1 MEYKTILY
9 IEDGLIG
16 KIILNRPE
24 IHNAFDD
31 FMISEL
37 HTVLDRIEKDSGIRV
52 IVITGAGESFCA
64 GADLNWM
71 KRVKDWSY
79 ERNYEDAFRVAELM
93 EKIYKFPKPVIT
105 RVNGATIG
113 GGTGIVAASDI
124 AIASENAIFGLA
136 EVKIGL
142 VPSVISPYLI
152 KRCGER
158 VCREIFL
165 TGERISARKALEFGL
180 VNYVVS
186 KEELDKKVEEIT
198 NMLLSSGPNAIRICK
213 ELIKK
218 VSETPLTEVKSY
230 TADIIAKIRISEEG
244 QEGISSFLER
254 RKPKWIKETEGIS

>member
-1 MEYKTILY
+1 MKYSTILFS
-9 IEDGLIG
+9 EEKFVG

-31 FMISEL
+31 LMISEL
-37 HTVLDRIEKDSGIRV
+37 HSALDQIENDSKIRV
-52 IVITGAGESFCA
+52 VVITGAGESFCA

-79 ERNYEDAFRVAELM
+79 EKNFEDALRVAELM
-93 EKIYKFPKPVIT
+93 EKIYTFPKPIIT
-105 RVNGATIG
+105 RVNGTTIG
-113 GGTGIVAASDI
+113 GGTGIVASSDI

-165 TGERISARKALEFGL
+165 TGERISAKKALEFGL
-180 VNYVVS
+180 VNYVVPYQ
-186 KEELDKKVEEIT
+186 ELDRKVEEIV
-198 NMLLSSGPNAIRICK
+198 NMLLSSGPNAIRMCK

-218 VSETPLTEVKSY
+218 VSETPINQVKSY
-230 TADIIAKIRISEEG
+230 TADIIAKIRISKEG
-244 QEGISSFLER
+244 QEGISSFLEK
-254 RKPKWIKETEGIS
+254 RKPKWFSER

>member
-1 MEYKTILY
+1 MVYKTILY
-9 IEDGLIG
+9 SVDKLIC
-16 KIILNRPE
+16 KVILNRPE

-31 FMISEL
+31 LMISEL
-37 HTVLDRIEKDSGIRV
+37 HDALDKIEKDPEIRIV
-52 IVITGAGESFCA
+52 VITGAGESFCA

-71 KRVKDWSY
+71 RRVKDWSY
-79 ERNYEDAFRVAELM
+79 EKNYEDALRVAELM
-93 EKIYKFPKPVIT
+93 EKIYSFPKPVIT
-105 RVNGATIG
+105 RVNGTTIG

-124 AIASENAIFGLA
+124 AIAVENAVFGLA

-180 VNYVVS
+180 VNYVVP
-186 KEELDKKVEEIT
+186 KEELDKKVEEIV
-198 NMLLSSGPNAIRICK
+198 NMLLSSGPNALRMCK

-218 VSETPLTEVKSY
+218 VSELPLTEVKSY

-254 RKPKWIKETEGIS
+254 RKPKWVK

>member
-1 MEYKTILY
+1 MSYSTILFLK
-9 IEDGLIG
+9 EKFIG

-24 IHNAFDD
+24 IHNAFNDL
-31 FMISEL
+31 MISEL
-37 HTVLDRIEKDSGIRV
+37 NFALDQIERDSEIRV
-52 IVITGAGESFCA
+52 VVITGAGESFCA

-79 ERNYEDAFRVAELM
+79 ERNYEDALMVAELM
-93 EKIYKFPKPVIT
+93 ERIYTFPKPLIT
-105 RVNGATIG
+105 RVNGTTIG

-124 AIASENAIFGLA
+124 SIASENAIFGLA

-180 VNYVVS
+180 VNYVVP
-186 KEELDKKVEEIT
+186 KEELDKKVEEIVK
-198 NMLLSSGPNAIRICK
+198 MLLSSGPNAMKMCK
-213 ELIKK
+213 ELIKR
-218 VSETPLTEVKSY
+218 VSETPISEVKSY

-244 QEGISSFLER
+244 QEGISSFLEK
-254 RKPKWIKETEGIS
+254 RKPKWVKE

>member
-1 MEYKTILY
+1 MKFETIIY
-9 IEDGLIG
+9 SCFDSVG
-16 KIILNRPE
+16 KITLNRPE

-31 FMISEL
+31 LMIAEL
-37 HTVLDRIEKDSGIRV
+37 ISALEQIENEPDIRV
-52 IVITGAGESFCA
+52 VVITGAGESFCA

-79 ERNYEDAFRVAELM
+79 EKNFEDALKVAELM
-93 EKIYKFPKPVIT
+93 EKIYTFPKPVIT
-105 RVNGATIG
+105 RVNGTTIG
-113 GGTGIVAASDI
+113 GGTGIVASSDI
-124 AIASENAIFGLA
+124 AVASENAIFGLA

-180 VNYVVS
+180 VNHVVPS
-186 KEELDKKVEEIT
+186 NELDKKVNEIT
-198 NMLLSSGPNAIRICK
+198 EMLLSSGPNAISMCK

-218 VSETPLTEVKSY
+218 VSETPIADVKSY
-230 TADIIAKIRISEEG
+230 TADIIARVRISEEG
-244 QEGISSFLER
+244 QEGISSFLEK
-254 RKPKWIKETEGIS
+254 RKPKWVKRK

>member
-9 IEDGLIG
+9 ITDGLIG

-31 FMISEL
+31 LMIAEL
-37 HTVLDRIEKDSGIRV
+37 HSVLEQIENEPDIRV
-52 IVITGAGESFCA
+52 VVITGAGESFCA

-79 ERNYEDAFRVAELM
+79 EKNFEDALKVAELM
-93 EKIYKFPKPVIT
+93 EKIYTFPKPVIT
-105 RVNGATIG
+105 RVNGTTIG
-113 GGTGIVAASDI
+113 GGTGIVASSDI

-136 EVKIGL
+136 EVKLGL
-142 VPSVISPYLI
+142 VPSVISPYLV

-180 VNYVVS
+180 VNYVVPLD
-186 KEELDKKVEEIT
+186 ELDKKVEEIIE
-198 NMLLSSGPNAIRICK
+198 MLLSSGPNAISMCK

-218 VSETPLTEVKSY
+218 VSETPIAEVKSY

-244 QEGISSFLER
+244 QEGISSFLEK
-254 RKPKWIKETEGIS
+254 RKPKWVKRK

>member
-1 MEYKTILY
+1 MEFKTIIY
-9 IEDGLIG
+9 KEENIIG
-16 KIILNRPE
+16 KITLHRPE

-31 FMISEL
+31 LMISEL
-37 HTVLDRIEKDSGIRV
+37 HLALDLAERNPEIRV
-52 IVITGAGESFCA
+52 VVITGTGDSFCA

-71 KRVKDWSY
+71 RRVKDWSY
-79 ERNYEDAFRVAELM
+79 EKNFEDALRVAELM
-93 EKIYKFPKPVIT
+93 EKIYTFPKPVIT

-113 GGTGIVAASDI
+113 GGTGIVASSDI
-124 AIASENAIFGLA
+124 AVASENAVFGLA

-186 KEELDKKVEEIT
+186 PEELDDKISRIID
-198 NMLLSSGPNAIRICK
+198 MLLSSGPEAIKMCK
-213 ELIKK
+213 ELVKK
-218 VSETPLTEVKSY
+218 VSQTPIEKVKSY
-230 TADIIAKIRISEEG
+230 TSDIIAKIRISEEG
-244 QEGISSFLER
+244 QEGIASFLEK
-254 RKPKWIKETEGIS
+254 RKPKWVINYKKE

>member
-1 MEYKTILY
+1 MVYKTILY
-9 IEDGLIG
+9 SVDKLIC
-16 KIILNRPE
+16 KVILNRPE

-31 FMISEL
+31 LMISEL
-37 HTVLDRIEKDSGIRV
+37 HDALDKIEKDPEIRIV
-52 IVITGAGESFCA
+52 VITGAGESFCA

-71 KRVKDWSY
+71 RRVKDWSY
-79 ERNYEDAFRVAELM
+79 EKNYEDALRVAEIM
-93 EKIYKFPKPVIT
+93 EKIYSFPKPVIT
-105 RVNGATIG
+105 RVNGTTIG

-124 AIASENAIFGLA
+124 AIAVENAVFGLA

-180 VNYVVS
+180 VNYVVP
-186 KEELDKKVEEIT
+186 KEELDKKVGEIV
-198 NMLLSSGPNAIRICK
+198 NMLLSSGPNALRMCK

-218 VSETPLTEVKSY
+218 VSELPLTEVKSY

-254 RKPKWIKETEGIS
+254 RKPKWVK

>member
-1 MEYKTILY
+1 MNFETIIY
-9 IEDGLIG
+9 SFANSVAR
-16 KIILNRPE
+16 IILNRPE

-31 FMISEL
+31 LMIAEL
-37 HTVLDRIEKDSGIRV
+37 HSVLDQIENESDIRV
-52 IVITGAGESFCA
+52 VVITGAGESFCA

-79 ERNYEDAFRVAELM
+79 EKNFEDALKVAELM
-93 EKIYKFPKPVIT
+93 EKIYTFPKPVIT
-105 RVNGATIG
+105 RVNGTTIG
-113 GGTGIVAASDI
+113 GGTGIVASSDI
-124 AIASENAIFGLA
+124 AVASENAIFGLA

-180 VNYVVS
+180 VNHVVPLN
-186 KEELDKKVEEIT
+186 ELDKKVNEIIE
-198 NMLLSSGPNAIRICK
+198 MLLSSGPNAIRMCK
-213 ELIKK
+213 ELIKR
-218 VSETPLTEVKSY
+218 VSESSLEEIKSY

-244 QEGISSFLER
+244 QEGISSFLEK
-254 RKPKWIKETEGIS
+254 RKPKWMKKK

>member
-1 MEYKTILY
+1 MAYRTILY
-9 IEDGLIG
+9 SVDKLIC
-16 KIILNRPE
+16 KVTLNRPE

-31 FMISEL
+31 LMISEL
-37 HTVLDRIEKDSGIRV
+37 HDALDKIEKDPEIRIV
-52 IVITGAGESFCA
+52 VITGAGESFCA

-71 KRVKDWSY
+71 RRVKDWSY
-79 ERNYEDAFRVAELM
+79 EKNYEDALRVAELM
-93 EKIYKFPKPVIT
+93 EKIYSFPKPVIT
-105 RVNGATIG
+105 RVNGTTIG

-124 AIASENAIFGLA
+124 AIAVENAVFGLA

-180 VNYVVS
+180 VNYVVP
-186 KEELDKKVEEIT
+186 KEELDKKVGEIV
-198 NMLLSSGPNAIRICK
+198 NMLLSSGPNALRMCK

-218 VSETPLTEVKSY
+218 VSELPLTEVKSY

-254 RKPKWIKETEGIS
+254 RKPKWMVRE